1 MKHARQITLL
11 LLSALL
17 LPLAAAC
24 GNEAATEQVTQG
36 IGSSTE
42 GITETEEVRAQHA
55 VPAELDFG
63 GENFHV
69 INSVDFK
76 KYHFAEEETGES
88 MNDAVYR
95 RRMFVEETLNVTL
108 SHYEVDITKVYP
120 EVSKTYRAGDDAY
133 DFAMTHCISGVS
145 ELVTNGFLY
154 DYNELPYIDL
164 NADWWNYEMMEQLQ
178 LGQTLCYGFS
188 DFQIP
193 NPYVI
198 IFNRD
203 MVTNFNLSNP
213 YQLVYDGTWTL
224 DNFITMCTTVVSDL
238 DGDGKMTLNDNI
250 GVGGVDG
257 SLFSSFMT
265 GAGQYVSQKGAD
277 GKVEIV
283 INNERTYTIVEKMH
297 SLMETPGAMWLAPG
311 ELPNMASGRILF
323 YMGGVHFAETMRDV
337 DVEIGIL
344 PYPKLDETQEKYMT
358 LDWGG
363 LTCVPGT
370 ITNPEMVGAV
380 LELLAWDSANGV
392 IPAYYDL
399 TLAGKLA
406 RDDDCRNML
415 DLIFD
420 TLVYDVGLN
429 YFGFANGFN
438 SMLYTIHQLVINK
451 KSADFASFYAKNEK
465 SAQKTID
472 KFYEM
477 LESTEGAT

>member
-1 MKHARQITLL
+1 MKHARHITSLL
-11 LLSALL
+11 LAALL
-17 LPLAAAC
+17 LPLAAC
-24 GNEAATEQVTQG
+24 GNEASAEAVTQ
-36 IGSSTE
+36 SAPAVTE
-42 GITETEEVRAQHA
+42 AAAETEPGRPQHG
-55 VPAELDFG
+55 VPDELDFG

-88 MNDAVYR
+88 MNDAVYH
-95 RRMFVEETLNVTL
+95 RRMYVEETLNVTL

-120 EVSKTYRAGDDAY
+120 EVSKTYRAGDDTY

-154 DYNELPYIDL
+154 DYNDLPYINL
-164 NADWWNYEMMEQLQ
+164 EADWWNYEMMEQLQ
-178 LGQTLCYGFS
+178 LGKTLCYGFS

-198 IFNRD
+198 IFNKD
-203 MVTNFNLSNP
+203 MVTNLNLNNP
-213 YQLVYDGTWTL
+213 YQLVYDGAWTL
-224 DNFITMCTTVVSDL
+224 DHFITMCTSAASDL
-238 DGDGKMTLNDNI
+238 NGDGKMTLDDNI

-265 GAGQYVSQKGAD
+265 GAGQYVSQRGAD

-283 INNERTYTIVEKMH
+283 INDERTYTIVEKMH
-297 SLMETPGAMWLAPG
+297 ALRATPGALWLAPG
-311 ELPNMASGRILF
+311 ELPGMDSGRVLF
-323 YMGGVHFAETMRDV
+323 YLAGVHYAEIMRDV

-344 PYPKLDETQEKYMT
+344 PFPKFDEAQEDYMT

-406 RDDDCRNML
+406 RDDDCRKML

-451 KSADFASFYAKNEK
+451 NSADFASFYAKNEK
-465 SAQKTID
+465 SALKTID

-477 LESTEGAT
+477 LTAAES